1 LANPRI
7 DDLRKRLEK
16 EPGSR
21 IFAQLA
27 EELRKDGDLEEAIQ
41 VCREGLQKHSNYP
54 SARMTLGRALF
65 ESGDLAAARREFEV
79 VLKGA
84 PDNILASRLLGES
97 LEGLGELEAAR
108 DRFKAALAMAPG
120 EKHVAAQLEAVE
132 RALKRKA
139 PPTAAV
145 PAPAARESPAAAGAA
160 AEPPPIKLVEVN
172 EPMELER
179 PHEAATVSFRP
190 PEPPPASP
198 EPPRPVAQEEVVEFD
213 PTLAGTA
220 TQAERPAPQALPAE
234 GELPTTLPLGTRA
247 PTFPEPGPPPAPA
260 VFTTPPAPAPERP
273 LEVEPEVEAEQP
285 SEPPAAPA
293 PAEVAQAAPP
303 APPPPMPETPL
314 EVKAPVSGPAP
325 TEEIASVTLA
335 ELYFNQGFADK
346 AVAVLKQLLIREPGN
361 ERARARLT
369 EIEAR
374 EARLQVE
381 QAQVAAATGP
391 GVDQR
396 ALRRQAI
403 QRTIAQLEKMLKAV
417 RKG

>member
-1 LANPRI
+1 MANPRI

-160 AEPPPIKLVEVN
+160 AEPLPIKLVEVN

-179 PHEAATVSFRP
+179 PHEAPTVSFRP

-213 PTLAGTA
+213 EAPTLSGTA
-220 TQAERPAPQALPAE
+220 SQA
-234 GELPTTLPLGTRA
+234 ELPTTLPLGTRA

-273 LEVEPEVEAEQP
+273 LEVAQAV
-285 SEPPAAPA
+285 APA
-293 PAEVAQAAPP
+293 PSPP
-303 APPPPMPETPL
+303 LPETPR

-391 GVDQR
+391 GVEPR